1 MHADLLKDKQD
12 KPRTSGKS
20 TQVFKTSQGWFN
32 KFKRRLAFLVWSGM
46 ERQPVPTKKL
56 PRDMSPSLGSTWR
69 LRVLS
74 PNKCL
79 TEMRLVFSGRKCVTE
94 AIFLKRRRH
103 CQGTSQGRTG
113 QLLIVRECQWGV
125 KA

>member
-1 MHADLLKDKQD
+1 MHADLLKDK
-12 KPRTSGKS
+12 PGKS
-20 TQVFKTSQGWFN
+20 GESTELFRASQGWFD
-32 KFKRRLAFLVWSGM
+32 KFKKRLAFLVWSGM

-56 PRDMSPSLGSTWR
+56 PRAMSPSLGSMWR
-69 LRVLS
+69 LRALS

-79 TEMRLVFSGRKCVTE
+79 TEMRLVCSGRKCLTE